1 MNSGNKILVVD
12 DEVKMLS
19 TVREILESEN
29 YFVDE
34 AEDGIST
41 INKIKSNHYNA
52 VILDINLPDKDGLE
66 VLKEIKT
73 FDNDLPVIMFTAFG
87 TNERIITAMKIGA
100 FDYIDK
106 PFELDEFLFIIK
118 RAIKYS
124 NLIKELNSLK
134 QTTSLSKIQTTYEDI
149 IGSSYKMKEIYKL
162 IGRAAPTD
170 VTVLIEGESG
180 TGKEIIADTIQKHS
194 LRFDKPYIKIN
205 CAAIPDTLL
214 ESELFGHEK
223 GAFTDASNKKIGR
236 FELANGG
243 TIFLDEINNMSLA
256 VQTKL
261 LRFLQHKTFERV
273 GGNETI
279 LVDVR
284 IISATNKNI
293 EEEVKLG
300 NFREDLFY
308 RLNIMHIKIPP
319 LREHK
324 EDIPLL
330 VEHFIQKHSGRKNL
344 TISDSAL
351 EILMDH
357 NWPGNIRELENIIQR
372 ALIVA
377 QGSIISKDDIAIP
390 LKNYYQANSSKL
402 SDNENLNLHNAII
415 NLEKELILK
424 ALNKTKGN
432 KSKAAELLGINR
444 RQLFTKLHQYNIHS
458 SSFSEINDLD
468 S

>member
-1 MNSGNKILVVD
+1 MSTGNKILVVD
-12 DEVKMLS
+12 DEIKMLS
-19 TVREILESEN
+19 TVREILENEN
-29 YFVDE
+29 YCVDE
-34 AEDGIST
+34 APNGIIALEK
-41 INKIKSNHYNA
+41 INSNHYDA
-52 VILDINLPDKDGLE
+52 IILDINLPDKDGLE
-66 VLKEIKT
+66 VLKEIKII
-73 FDNDLPVIMFTAFG
+73 DNNIPVIMFTAFG
-87 TNERIITAMKIGA
+87 SNERIINAMKLGA

-106 PFELDEFLFIIK
+106 PFELDDFLFIIK

-124 NLIKELNSLK
+124 NLISELNSLRH
-134 QTTSLSKIQTTYEDI
+134 TTSFASPQINYDDI
-149 IGSSYKMKEIYKL
+149 IGSSYKMKQIYKL

-194 LRFDKPYIKIN
+194 IRAHKPYIKIN

-214 ESELFGHEK
+214 ESELFGYEK
-223 GAFTDASNKKIGR
+223 GAFTDATNKKIGR
-236 FELANGG
+236 FESANGG

-256 VQTKL
+256 LQTKL

-279 LVDVR
+279 SVDVR

-293 EEEVKLG
+293 EKEVKLG
-300 NFREDLFY
+300 HFREDLFY

-330 VEHFIQKHSGRKNL
+330 VEHFIQKHCNKKNL
-344 TISDSAL
+344 SISDSAIEL
-351 EILMDH
+351 LM
-357 NWPGNIRELENIIQR
+357 NYSWPGNIRELENTIQR

-377 QGSIISKDDIAIP
+377 QGSIISKEDISIP
-390 LKNYYQANSSKL
+390 LNNINLPEKNTSSN
-402 SDNENLNLHNAII
+402 DEDLNLHKAIY
-415 NLEKELILK
+415 NLEKELIIK

-444 RQLFTKLHQYNIHS
+444 RQLFTKLHQYH
-458 SSFSEINDLD
+458 LD
-468 S
+468 YSNTSDNNE

>member
-1 MNSGNKILVVD
+1 MVTGQGKILIVD

-19 TVREILESEN
+19 SLRDILENEN

-34 AEDGIST
+34 AEDGISALD
-41 INKIKSNHYNA
+41 KIKKNHYNT
-52 VILDINLPDKDGLE
+52 VILDINLPGKDGLE

-73 FDNDLPVIMFTAFG
+73 IDRNLPVIMFTAYG
-87 TNERIITAMKIGA
+87 SNERVINAMKIGA

-106 PFELDEFLFIIK
+106 PFELDEFLFIVR
-118 RAIKYS
+118 RAIEYS
-124 NLIKELNSLK
+124 KLVSELISLK
-134 QTTSLSKIQTTYEDI
+134 QTPAFQVYQIDYNDV
-149 IGSSYKMKEIYKL
+149 IGSSFKMKQIYKL
-162 IGRAAPTD
+162 IGKAAPTD

-194 LRFDKPYIKIN
+194 LRADKPYIKIN

-214 ESELFGHEK
+214 ESELFGYEK
-223 GAFTDASNKKIGR
+223 GAFTDATSKKIGR
-236 FELANGG
+236 FELADGG
-243 TIFLDEINNMSLA
+243 TIFLDEINNMSIAL
-256 VQTKL
+256 QTKL

-279 LVDVR
+279 SVDVR

-293 EEEVKLG
+293 EEEVRIG

-308 RLNIMHIKIPP
+308 RLNILHIKIPP

-330 VEHFIQKHSGRKNL
+330 VEHFIHKHGKNKNL
-344 TISDSAL
+344 TISDEAL
-351 EILMDH
+351 NLLINYH
-357 NWPGNIRELENIIQR
+357 WQGNIRELENVIQR

-377 QGSIISKDDIAIP
+377 QGTVISKDDIIIT
-390 LKNYYQANSSKL
+390 LNDEFL
-402 SDNENLNLHNAII
+402 SQQRSIQNTENLNIREATIK
-415 NLEKELILK
+415 LEKELILK
-424 ALNKTKGN
+424 ALTKTNGN

-444 RQLFTKLHQYNIHS
+444 RQLFTKLHQYNLVIPNLNKQK
-458 SSFSEINDLD
+458 E
-468 S
+468 